1 MKVLVISNNCFA
13 KNNSNGRILGCL
25 FKNIPVD
32 DVAQFYI
39 VNGTNDFEV
48 CQNYYHVSDS
58 MAIRSWYSGKGIGN
72 IITDP
77 SEVSTYVQEMS
88 IHRAKYGRTPLTM
101 LCRNIIWAR
110 NGWFNKKLKS
120 WLSDFNPD
128 VIVLQAGDAPFMYAT
143 ARKMAKFLNKPLVL
157 FNTEYYYFVD
167 YNYINRKDNSLL
179 YRLFR
184 TILRKN
190 IRKAISYAEISV
202 YNSDWLKEQYDNEF
216 HTPSTVIYQS
226 SESVPTKR
234 HNHNNPPKIIYA
246 GGLGY
251 KRYEPLSEIAEALYT
266 INNSYKLTV
275 YGMAQ
280 TEKAKEILNNTNGL
294 DYKGVV
300 SYSEVLEKINSSDL
314 LVLAESTSPII
325 SRLTAYGFS
334 TKITDYLCSGIPI
347 FGYGPDINVG
357 LSYLKKQNAAMVVNS
372 LSDLTE
378 GLLKVLE
385 DLDFRKQIVDNAIR
399 LAEKNH
405 NASNNSNRFIE
416 ILNKAIRH
424 EI

>member
-1 MKVLVISNNCFA
+1 MKILVISNNCFA

-58 MAIRSWYSGKGIGN
+58 MAIRSWYSCKGIGR

-77 SEVSTYVQEMS
+77 TEVGTNVQVMS
-88 IHRAKYGRTPLTM
+88 SHRAKYGRTPLTM
-101 LCRNIIWAR
+101 ILRNIIWSR
-110 NGWFNKKLKS
+110 NGWWNKKLKS
-120 WLSDFNPD
+120 WLSNFNPD
-128 VIVLQAGDAPFMYAT
+128 VLVLQAGDAPFMYA
-143 ARKMAKFLNKPLVL
+143 ASRKMAKFLNKPLVL

-167 YNYINRKDNSLL
+167 YNYINSENNSFL
-179 YRLFR
+179 YKLFR

-190 IRKAISYAEISV
+190 IRNTIACSEISV

-216 HTPSTVIYQS
+216 HAPSTVIYQS
-226 SESVPTKR
+226 SDSVPTKR
-234 HNHNNPPKIIYA
+234 NNHNNPPKIIYA

-251 KRYEPLSEIAEALYT
+251 KRYEALSEIAEALYT
-266 INNSYKLTV
+266 INNTYKLTV

-280 TEKAKEILNNTNGL
+280 TEKAKEILYNTNGL

-300 SYSEVLEKINSSDL
+300 PYSEVLEEIESSDL
-314 LVLAESTSPII
+314 LVLTENTSSVI

-347 FGYGPDINVG
+347 LGYGPNNNVG

-372 LSDLTE
+372 LSDLKE